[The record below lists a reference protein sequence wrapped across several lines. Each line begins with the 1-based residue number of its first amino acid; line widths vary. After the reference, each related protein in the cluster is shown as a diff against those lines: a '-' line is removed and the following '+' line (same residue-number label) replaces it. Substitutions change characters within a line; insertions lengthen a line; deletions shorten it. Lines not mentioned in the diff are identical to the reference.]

1 LRIPD
6 DPENRLSFNATGSLL
21 GLASAADQATGY
33 VDQFLPHLFSRRCRG
48 ALNGADKRPT
58 EARSPSCSGN
68 TVAFGCALT
77 GRDAQPNQAVSCN
90 RYHFLLVHQPVS
102 SAVGSALLSIHGQE
116 AFLCNAPDHP
126 SN

>member
-33 VDQFLPHLFSRRCRG
+33 VDQFLPHLFSRRCRR

-58 EARSPSCSGN
+58 ESPQPELQWEYRGVWLRTHRQGCS
-68 TVAFGCALT
+68 
-77 GRDAQPNQAVSCN
+77 AQSGS
-90 RYHFLLVHQPVS
+90 FLQ
-102 SAVGSALLSIHGQE
+102 
-116 AFLCNAPDHP
+116 
-126 SN
+126 